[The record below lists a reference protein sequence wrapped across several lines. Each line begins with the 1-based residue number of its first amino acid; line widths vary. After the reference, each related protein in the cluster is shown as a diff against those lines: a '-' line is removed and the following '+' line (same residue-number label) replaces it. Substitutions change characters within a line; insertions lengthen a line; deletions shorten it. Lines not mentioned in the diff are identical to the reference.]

1 MEFGSSTS
9 MTSVWGVVL
18 IRFLTVRLKCFSS
31 TIVWNLEM
39 QGKLYISLDSLV
51 KYLSE
56 AAL

>member
-18 IRFLTVRLKCFSS
+18 IRFLTVRLMCFSS

>member
-39 QGKLYISLDSLV
+39 QGKLYISLDSWV